1 MADEPDIVIDVAA
14 EAVPLTAGLL
24 DELDPLK
31 SGFMWYKPPM
41 ATSKEHAT
49 GGHEWTISGNDMQ
62 ILTST
67 VPAGEMVVT
76 EIGSFMYMS
85 PFMETKVEL
94 TLCSRTGC
102 GEGWRRIFAGESCVK
117 VLLINDSSEEGYV
130 GITPGFP
137 AKVIPVSEGRTRA
150 GISEFFDPVVSNCF
164 VFVGAIWKAC
174 HFWIG
179 AYCPRRCYHDS
190 SGRC

>member
-1 MADEPDIVIDVAA
+1 MSDGPDIVIDAAA
-14 EAVPLTAGLL
+14 EAVPLTAEFM
-24 DELDPLK
+24 DEVDPLK

-41 ATSKEHAT
+41 ATSTT

-67 VPAGEMVVT
+67 VPAGETVVT

-94 TLCSRTGC
+94 TLCSRAGC
-102 GEGWRRIFAGESCVK
+102 GEGWGRIFGGESCVK
-117 VLLINDSSEEGYV
+117 VLLINDSSEQGYV

-137 AKVIPVSEGRTRA
+137 AKVIPVSEGVR
-150 GISEFFDPVVSNCF
+150 GLGYQNYSLHLSNAVLSF
-164 VFVGAIWKAC
+164 
-174 HFWIG
+174 
-179 AYCPRRCYHDS
+179 
-190 SGRC
+190 